1 VPLLII
7 SDPKTGKSQKV
18 ELEDAR
24 MSPLLGKRIGEVV
37 EGSFAG
43 LQGKLLKITGGT
55 DKDGV
60 PMRPDIHGGAKAFVI
75 LSGGV
80 GYKAANRGERKRKL
94 VRGNTVSADSK
105 FLDLMLVEE
114 DKSLKKAEE
123 AAKVK
128 KAKKSEKAEEVAEGG
143 KHAEAEEATKPEE
156 AKKVTKAKKPEK
168 TSKVEKP
175 KKAAKK
181 STKAGATKKT
191 K

>member
-60 PMRPDIHGGAKAFVI
+60 PMRPDVHGSAKAFII

-80 GYKAANRGERKRKL
+80 GYKATNRGERKRKL

-105 FLDLMLVEE
+105 FLDLMFVEE

-123 AAKVK
+123 AVKVK
-128 KAKKSEKAEEVAEGG
+128 KAKRLAKAEEVAEA
-143 KHAEAEEATKPEE
+143 KKAAEPEE
-156 AKKVTKAKKPEK
+156 AKKVKKTKKAEK
-168 TSKVEKP
+168 ALKAEKP

-181 STKAGATKKT
+181 STKASATKERKT

>member
-1 VPLLII
+1 VPLLIV

-18 ELEDAR
+18 ELEDSR

-37 EGSFAG
+37 EGSVAG

-60 PMRPDIHGGAKAFVI
+60 PMRPDVHGSAKAFII

-94 VRGNTVSADSK
+94 VRGNIVSADSK
-105 FLDLMLVEE
+105 FLDLMVVEE
-114 DKSLKKAEE
+114 DKSLKKAVE
-123 AAKVK
+123 AVKVK
-128 KAKKSEKAEEVAEGG
+128 KAKRLAKAEEVAE
-143 KHAEAEEATKPEE
+143 AEKPAEPEE
-156 AKKVTKAKKPEK
+156 AKKVKKTKKAEK
-168 TSKVEKP
+168 TLKAEKP

-181 STKAGATKKT
+181 STKASATKERKT

>member
-1 VPLLII
+1 MPLLIV

-37 EGSFAG
+37 EGSVAG

-60 PMRPDIHGGAKAFVI
+60 PMRPDVHGSVKAFII

-80 GYKAANRGERKRKL
+80 GYKAANKGERKRKL
-94 VRGNTVSADSK
+94 VRGNTVSAESK
-105 FLDLMLVEE
+105 FLNLMVVEE
-114 DKSLKKAEE
+114 TKSLKKAEKVV
-123 AAKVK
+123 KVK
-128 KAKKSEKAEEVAEGG
+128 KAKRLARAKEAS
-143 KHAEAEEATKPEE
+143 EAEKPSEAE
-156 AKKVTKAKKPEK
+156 KAKKPKK
-168 TSKVEKP
+168 TGKADKAVKAEKP

-181 STKAGATKKT
+181 SPKT
-191 K
+191 KTTKEEKAK